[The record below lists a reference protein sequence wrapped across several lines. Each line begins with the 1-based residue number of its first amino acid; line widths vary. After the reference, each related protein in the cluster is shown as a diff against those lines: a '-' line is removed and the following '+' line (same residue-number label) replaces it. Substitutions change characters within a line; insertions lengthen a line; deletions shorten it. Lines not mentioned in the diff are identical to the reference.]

1 MAKKVAILYA
11 DGFEDVEALATR
23 DVLLR
28 GGVEVADLRIENN
41 LNPHVVQASHGL
53 LLAGFDFANNHNPNE
68 FDAVILP
75 GGGLGTQNLLKS
87 KEVERYLK
95 YMNENNKL
103 MCAICAAPMVLG
115 KYGLLHNKK
124 FTCFAG
130 CNEGL
135 DGNFTAKEVEIDGN
149 IITGRSM
156 LYSVPFGLAILEYL
170 LGKDA
175 KERVYKQIEG
185 LNRK

>member
-1 MAKKVAILYA
+1 
-11 DGFEDVEALATR
+11 
-23 DVLLR
+23 
-28 GGVEVADLRIENN
+28 
-41 LNPHVVQASHGL
+41 
-53 LLAGFDFANNHNPNE
+53 
-68 FDAVILP
+68 
-75 GGGLGTQNLLKS
+75 
-87 KEVERYLK
+87 
-95 YMNENNKL
+95 MNENNKL